1 MVAELISLC
10 YVMRHVYLL
19 WCVIS
24 SVTTFLIVQ
33 LKLLCHFRSMMYI
46 DTHVSTC
53 TRSLL
58 FVHSGIVSIVT
69 VVHNQID
76 AYTPLIVSV
85 YAWFIAVAFW
95 RCGRAGVESLRGNN
109 DGYAYTHAAV
119 LRMTFL
125 VFSMLHMNNLTCL
138 LENWCGVCN
147 NVNVID
153 ASVVL
158 IHVVCV
164 VVHAPWLLS

>member
-1 MVAELISLC
+1 MLCVMCTCCGALLVALQPFRLC
-10 YVMRHVYLL
+10 S
-19 WCVIS
+19 WKFCVI
-24 SVTTFLIVQ
+24 FDRWC
-33 LKLLCHFRSMMYI
+33 K

-58 FVHSGIVSIVT
+58 FVHSGTLSIVT

-85 YAWFIAVAFW
+85 YAWLIAVAFW

-125 VFSMLHMNNLTCL
+125 VFSILHMHNLSCL
-138 LENWCGVCN
+138 LANWCGMCN

-158 IHVVCV
+158 IHVICV
-164 VVHAPWLLS
+164 VVHAPWDQRSQAFSIV